1 MCNKLENACSY
12 YKLFLNSEGAKF
24 NHSYRWRTDWTPL
37 MDRYFIDLMLEQVR
51 NGSMISH
58 KFSKLAWTDMVA
70 KFSAEFGSQYDK
82 DVLKSRFLNLR
93 KRFNDMKSLL
103 DQNGFAWDEMQ
114 QKIDADDELWDA
126 YVKVRFFVFQV
137 DIT

>member
-1 MCNKLENACSY
+1 M
-12 YKLFLNSEGAKF
+12 FLNSEGANF
-24 NHSYRWRTDWTPL
+24 NNSYRWRTDWTPL

-51 NGSMISH
+51 NGSMLNH

-82 DVLKSRFLNLR
+82 DVLKSRFLNLG

-103 DQNGFAWDEMQ
+103 DQSGFAWDEMLQ
-114 QKIDADDELWDA
+114 IITADDDLWDA
-126 YVKVRFFVFQV
+126 YIQVLFLGFV
-137 DIT
+137 

>member
-1 MCNKLENACSY
+1 
-12 YKLFLNSEGAKF
+12 
-24 NHSYRWRTDWTPL
+24 

-51 NGSMISH
+51 NGSMLNH

-82 DVLKSRFLNLR
+82 DVLKSRFLNLG

-103 DQNGFAWDEMQ
+103 DQSGFAWDEMLQ
-114 QKIDADDELWDA
+114 MITADDDLWDA
-126 YVKVRFFVFQV
+126 YIQVLFLGFV
-137 DIT
+137 